1 MLENKTKS
9 TATPWKVLSAILA
22 VALIAVSCAWAFTAN
37 GSKGQPTDKAG
48 TEAPATADQGKALSA
63 DKIQQKRKVIIDT
76 DTAGDDAA
84 ALIIAAKDPN
94 VEILG
99 VTVSE
104 GNVKLDQAVKNAL
117 MTLEAAGSDA
127 PVYAGAD
134 TTYTGRP
141 RDVFSVFG
149 KDGMGDQDLIHPTR
163 KAADGSAIDFILDTI
178 KVNPDEV
185 EIIALGPVTN
195 LALAFDK
202 DAKTMKRVKRYW
214 SMGTTGFGHGNATP
228 VAEFNVYH
236 DAEAYKVFAESGVPV
251 TVLGLDM
258 MNGDVIH
265 TKEWLDEIA
274 SKGGLSEFFAK
285 SFGGLVK
292 FNEQANGKAYADNP
306 DGTCMAC
313 VLWDGFIQD
322 TEACH
327 PVVMTEDNETYGQV
341 VLYKK
346 SRSYDSGITFED
358 YNFNVITKIN
368 SKGFREKLASL
379 LEQ

>member
-178 KVNPDEV
+178 KANPDEV

-313 VLWDGFIQD
+313 VLWDGFVQD